1 MAFPSLFWNQRPV
14 WWKPIFPQTPRFQGD
29 SSTWHLPC
37 TWFLLLLHQL
47 HSEHQ
52 ASDPGG
58 CGPHLRASGVRS
70 RRLRTPPQSIRRQI
84 PDAADP
90 TSDHQASDP
99 RGCGPLLYEDV
110 NFCPILFFPKFTLA
124 NTDSMPEFHF
134 LFHRFLYVYIGKP
147 IDCPLWFLSLFLS
160 ADHPLLE
167 TC

>member
-1 MAFPSLFWNQRPV
+1 MSFGHSYQFACLLYNGVSQPFLEPETSLVEADFPTDPKVSGWLKHMTLTV
-14 WWKPIFPQTPRFQGD
+14 
-29 SSTWHLPC
+29 HLISALV
-37 TWFLLLLHQL
+37 T
-47 HSEHQ
+47 S
-52 ASDPGG
+52 AA
-58 CGPHLRASGVRS
+58 LRASGVRS